1 MNPAARPTLA
11 EIREAAAEV
20 HGLTVAEITARLRDR
35 DLVDAR
41 QDAWAVSLAF
51 GYGLSQIARAWERD
65 HTTVMHAAKRRA
77 AHEDAEPLR
86 VAILN
91 IAVAKAKVR
100 VSRAL
105 ERAGGSES
113 ARIYAEL
120 ERNNHGA

>member
-1 MNPAARPTLA
+1 MNPAVRPTLA
-11 EIREAAAEV
+11 EIREAAAEA
-20 HGLTVAEITARLRDR
+20 HGLTVAEITAQLRDR
-35 DLVDAR
+35 DRVDAR

-51 GYGLSQIARAWERD
+51 GYGLSQIARSWERD
-65 HTTVMHAAKRRA
+65 HTTVMHVAKRRA

-105 ERAGGSES
+105 ERAGGSAV
-113 ARIYAEL
+113 ARVYASRE
-120 ERNNHGA
+120 NGNGA